1 MVITEFKTRKNSFKC
16 SWSQYHQNWL
26 KTLHTRTHTNV
37 HLHSQT
43 VFLFFTFL
51 IEEAKRDDFQLHPNT
66 IVQEHRLW
74 KYILMCPP
82 EPTPPPSKKSQ
93 EQKF

>member
-1 MVITEFKTRKNSFKC
+1 MNLKQEKTRSNDIGVNINKT
-16 SWSQYHQNWL
+16 WL
-26 KTLHTRTHTNV
+26 KTLETRTHTNV

-74 KYILMCPP
+74 NNIRMCPP
-82 EPTPPPSKKSQ
+82 DPTPPPPLLSKKSQ